1 MAAVDKMI
9 KYFQG
14 TLESKVM
21 EALKV
26 MDPKFWRLGK
36 GDMLRR
42 KFKILAEQWK
52 EVIPGEDIP
61 KLQEEVAAM
70 LHRREEVEELREE
83 EDLDVV
89 FSKVSKMEELENPA
103 FPLLAKLGSSLCT
116 IYNSSSPAE
125 RDFSLMKTFVGDP
138 NKGNTRK
145 EMLNAKMHIK
155 AEVNS
160 LGRSCTKCKDNKE
173 KFQRG
178 ERKTE
183 RVEHCHCDLWHPSE
197 ELLRTVRRGA
207 AAQRYKADLE
217 ERKTEAEKRSKQLA
231 TSKEEEVAKIKKDM
245 KVEIDKLRKRSF
257 VKKKQAEEEAE
268 KKAEEEAKKREAAQV
283 KKSKK
288 VAPERKKSKAAE
300 MREEQRKRLK
310 LT

>member
-1 MAAVDKMI
+1 
-9 KYFQG
+9 
-14 TLESKVM
+14 
-21 EALKV
+21 
-26 MDPKFWRLGK
+26 
-36 GDMLRR
+36 
-42 KFKILAEQWK
+42 
-52 EVIPGEDIP
+52 
-61 KLQEEVAAM
+61 
-70 LHRREEVEELREE
+70 
-83 EDLDVV
+83 
-89 FSKVSKMEELENPA
+89 
-103 FPLLAKLGSSLCT
+103 
-116 IYNSSSPAE
+116 
-125 RDFSLMKTFVGDP
+125 MKTFVGDP
-138 NKGNTRK
+138 NKDNTRK

-160 LGRSCTKCKDNKE
+160 LGRSCTKCNDSKE

-197 ELLRTVRRGA
+197 ELLRTVRGGA

-257 VKKKQAEEEAE
+257 VKKQAEEEAE
-268 KKAEEEAKKREAAQV
+268 KKAEEEVKKREAAQV